1 MADICR
7 MEIIHTLAEAYA
19 EQFSSPE
26 PAWAQTLANETR
38 ENHPKSHMLSGHVQ
52 GRFLSILS
60 QLMQPRY
67 ILEIGTFTGYS
78 AGCLAEGLLPGGELH
93 TIECRETDAA
103 VAQQYFTRIPN
114 GNQIHVHIGQAL
126 AIIPTLAP
134 TWDLVFLDAD
144 KTGYCDYYPLIM
156 ERLRKGG
163 LLIADNIF
171 FHGEVLQTPIT
182 GKNALAINAFNQLV
196 AKDTAT
202 EKVVITVR
210 DGLLLVVKK

>member
-1 MADICR
+1 LADICR

-26 PAWAQTLANETR
+26 PVWAQTLANETR
-38 ENHPKSHMLSGHVQ
+38 EKHPKSHMLSGHVQ
-52 GRFLSILS
+52 GRFLSILA

-93 TIECRETDAA
+93 TIECRETDAI

-114 GNQIHVHIGQAL
+114 GNQIHVHVGQAL

-134 TWDLVFLDAD
+134 TWDLVFLDGD

-182 GKNALAINAFNQLV
+182 GKNAIAINAFNQMV

-210 DGLLLVVKK
+210 DGLLLIIKK